1 MMKKI
6 TLPIILFMMLF
17 LLMSCT
23 PKSDLGIKPEIYKT
37 TQSVTHTLTEYQQTF
52 FDTHIIL
59 DFVHTDFGFIVE
71 YAHADNYPDRQ
82 ISLITSDETLWT
94 VGPHLK
100 LDYAFIDQE
109 TLVINYY
116 EESFIYGRMYIS
128 IQTGEIS
135 HHTTFPYRIGYHD
148 VSDGYLLVSWA
159 SDEYDGRYIIQK
171 TSDDDIQTTYQ
182 FLTYWVHKFM
192 RVDDDKF
199 IIIAED
205 RISTD
210 LGEDGYKRLIIIN
223 DDGDVLVDH
232 RFEKEILDVK
242 YFEYG
247 FAVFY
252 DSKTVVLYNYDFEE
266 VNRLAIEY
274 NLNIKINYEANH
286 LRGLILKKVDFPDES
301 YVFVDFDGNITYD
314 FPYPLEIEETDEAF
328 YYPITSFSNDG
339 VIELLYDNH
348 GFTLQRKNSL
358 NNVLWQF
365 ELQGG
370 VYQIGV
376 SDSTIIIGLREPF
389 NHRYQAY
396 SFDGELLKNRAI
408 ECKGLISFSDSTYTC
423 VDSNIKQYDLND
435 DSILWEN
442 NDLTVP
448 FGLKDTPYGSYI
460 VPYLEDYDPAD
471 LPPSLSP
478 IRAALISYTGE
489 IIKTFDE
496 YHFSRSFIHEDRL
509 FIIGR
514 KDGDINL
521 MAIEVDEQG
530 EVINT
535 YTIVDTYY
543 DNNYIYDVLLD
554 HNELVT
560 YRSMQDRHYWYEYSN
575 WDIK

>member
-1 MMKKI
+1 MKKI
-6 TLPIILFMMLF
+6 TLATSIIMTLF

-23 PKSDLGIKPEIYKT
+23 PKSDLGNKPEIYET
-37 TQSVTHTLTEYQQTF
+37 TKSVSHTLTEYQATF

-71 YAHADNYPDRQ
+71 YAHADNYPDKQ

-94 VGPHLK
+94 IGPHLT
-100 LDYAFIDQE
+100 LNYTFIDQE
-109 TLVINYY
+109 TLVINYH
-116 EESFIYGRMYIS
+116 EARSNYGRMYIS

-135 HHTTFPYRIGYHD
+135 HHTTYSYLIGYDD
-148 VSDGYLLVSWA
+148 VSDGYLLVKWA

-182 FLTYWVHKFM
+182 FTTYWVHNFM
-192 RVDDDKF
+192 RVDDNKF
-199 IIIAED
+199 MIIAED
-205 RISTD
+205 RISTNI
-210 LGEDGYKRLIIIN
+210 GEDGYKRLILIN
-223 DDGDVLVDH
+223 NDGDLIVDH
-232 RFEKEILDVK
+232 RFEKDILDIK
-242 YFEYG
+242 YFEHG

-252 DSKTVVLYNYDFEE
+252 DSKNVVLYNYDFEE
-266 VNRLAIEY
+266 VNRLEIDY

-286 LRGLILKKVDFPDES
+286 LHGLILKKVDFPDES
-301 YVFVDFDGNITYD
+301 YVFIDFDGNITYE
-314 FPYPLEIEETDEAF
+314 FPYPVETEEAYEAV
-328 YYPITSFSNDG
+328 YYPITSFSNGD
-339 VIELLYDNH
+339 VIELLYDNN

-389 NHRYQAY
+389 NHRYLAY
-396 SFDGELLKNRAI
+396 SFDGEPLKNRAL
-408 ECKGLISFSDSTYTC
+408 ECKGLISFTDSTYTC
-423 VDSNIKQYDLND
+423 IDSNIKQYDLND

-448 FGLKDTPYGSYI
+448 LNMKETPYGSYI
-460 VPYLEDYDPAD
+460 VSYLEEYNSNNT
-471 LPPSLSP
+471 LPSLSP
-478 IRAALISYTGE
+478 IRAALISCTGE
-489 IIKTFDE
+489 IIKTFDD
-496 YHFSRSFIHEDRL
+496 YHFSRSFIYDDRL

-514 KDGDINL
+514 KDYDINL
-521 MAIEVDEQG
+521 MAFEVDKQG
-530 EVINT
+530 EIINT

-543 DNNYIYDVLLD
+543 EENYIYDVLLD

-560 YRSMQDRHYWYEYSN
+560 YRSMQDRGYWYEYSN